1 MKFAR
6 LKADQGI
13 KLVGVEGSGDAVQY
27 FDLRAADETLP
38 ESLPLLFS
46 KDEGL
51 SRAATAFESAKST
64 GKVVTGTLLA
74 PIDRPGKVI
83 CIGLNYRDHAEETG
97 SPIPTEPVCFNKFPQ
112 TVIGPDEAIVLPGVS
127 QKVDYEAE
135 LVIVIGKEAKHVSAA
150 DAGDYV
156 AGYMNGHDVSA
167 RDWQKG
173 RPGGQ
178 WLLGKTPDT
187 FAPTGPYLVTSDE
200 VDNPENLPV
209 KLWLN
214 GDLMQDGNTSEFIF
228 GVGALIEHLTKLIT
242 LEPGDLIFTGTP
254 PGVGDA
260 RTPPV
265 YLKEGDTVEI
275 EIGNLGR
282 LTNSVKSE

>member
-6 LKADQGI
+6 LKTDQGI
-13 KLVGVEGSGDAVQY
+13 KLVGVEDSGDGVQY
-27 FDLRAADETLP
+27 LDLAASDETLP
-38 ESLPLLFS
+38 ETLPRLFIE
-46 KDEGL
+46 DAEL
-51 SRAATAFESAKST
+51 SRAAAAFESAKST
-64 GKVVTGTLLA
+64 DKVVNGQLLA

-150 DAGDYV
+150 DATDYV

-187 FAPTGPYLVTSDE
+187 FAPTGPYLVTSEE
-200 VDNPENLPV
+200 VDDPENLPV

-214 GDLMQDGNTSEFIF
+214 GELMQDGNTSEFIF
-228 GVGALIEHLTKLIT
+228 GVGHSSNISQ
-242 LEPGDLIFTGTP
+242 
-254 PGVGDA
+254 
-260 RTPPV
+260 
-265 YLKEGDTVEI
+265 
-275 EIGNLGR
+275 N
-282 LTNSVKSE
+282 

>member
-6 LKADQGI
+6 LQTDQGI
-13 KLVGVEGSGDAVQY
+13 KLVGVDDSEAEAQF
-27 FDLRAADETLP
+27 FDLRAADESLP
-38 ESLPLLFS
+38 DSLPLLFS
-46 KDEGL
+46 ADPDL
-51 SRAATAFESAKST
+51 SRARAAFDAAKSANQT
-64 GKVVTGTLLA
+64 VTGTVLA

-112 TVIGPDEAIVLPGVS
+112 TVIGFGDSIVLPAVS
-127 QKVDYEAE
+127 DKVDYEAE
-135 LVIVIGKEAKHVSAA
+135 LVIVIGKEAKHVAAA
-150 DAGDYV
+150 DAHDYV

-187 FAPTGPYLVTSDE
+187 FAPTGPYLVTADE
-200 VDNPENLPV
+200 VEDPENLPV

-214 GDLMQDGNTSEFIF
+214 GEVMQDGNTSEFIF
-228 GVGALIEHLTKLIT
+228 GVSALIEHLTKLIT

-265 YLKEGDTVEI
+265 YLKAGDTVDI

-282 LTNSVKSE
+282 LSNPVKAE